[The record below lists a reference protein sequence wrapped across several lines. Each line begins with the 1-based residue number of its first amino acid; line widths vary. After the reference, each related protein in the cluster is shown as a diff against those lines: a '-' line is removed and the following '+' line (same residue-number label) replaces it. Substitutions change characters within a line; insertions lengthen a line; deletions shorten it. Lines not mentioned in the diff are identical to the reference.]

1 MNEEMDKDETRD
13 NLSFFFTF
21 QEIEIGIIYNFSI
34 SITKR
39 VNSYIPITYSLF
51 NSIIT
56 FICAL

>member
-1 MNEEMDKDETRD
+1 MNEEMDRDETRD
-13 NLSFFFTF
+13 NRSFFFTF
-21 QEIEIGIIYNFSI
+21 REIEIGIIYNFSI

-39 VNSYIPITYSLF
+39 VDSYIPITYLF